1 MRGKKCRKCPYLF
14 SKAPVQ
20 TAAVRR
26 SMKPSLV
33 RAVSRNFLPIKK
45 QPSLTESLDCR
56 QKAILPPKGG
66 ENSPF
71 RK

>member
-45 QPSLTESLDCR
+45 QPSLTESRNDVII
-56 QKAILPPKGG
+56 KA
-66 ENSPF
+66 
-71 RK
+71 

>member
-1 MRGKKCRKCPYLF
+1 
-14 SKAPVQ
+14 
-20 TAAVRR
+20 
-26 SMKPSLV
+26 MKPSLV